1 MTQPSPALGGTG
13 VWKVAAA
20 GGRHK
25 MTNAALLR
33 SKLCPACSARHAR
46 CSLHRGGR
54 AADACMAACF
64 VGSVGWARPLR
75 APPLRAPRAEQAP
88 AVETLEG
95 LSSRPARPAPTTAV
109 LHGGG
114 PKRSKAQARPAA
126 RQAHPFFEGVDWA
139 ALPQRAPPYAPRV
152 EHALDTQNFERFD
165 EEAGPAGGSGG
176 KRWARADPNFI
187 GYTYKN
193 WEAVASPSGA
203 RSPPSPR
210 RPYVR
215 RGRRCMPG
223 PLGAGGALGALA
235 TLHALC

>member
-1 MTQPSPALGGTG
+1 MQALERAQSRT
-13 VWKVAAA
+13 
-20 GGRHK
+20 
-25 MTNAALLR
+25 LL
-33 SKLCPACSARHAR
+33 LPEHVPQVC
-46 CSLHRGGR
+46 
-54 AADACMAACF
+54 
-64 VGSVGWARPLR
+64 
-75 APPLRAPRAEQAP
+75 APRI
-88 AVETLEG
+88 
-95 LSSRPARPAPTTAV
+95 R
-109 LHGGG
+109 
-114 PKRSKAQARPAA
+114 
-126 RQAHPFFEGVDWA
+126 FFSCRTGCVDWA